1 MDPSTIREARRILHD
16 LVFKDQA
23 FLSSGKHLQPQDDQL
38 VSLVE
43 KIAGRKLEEPEA
55 PKTVDDF
62 TPQGTYHEKPKDP
75 SLTRPNPD
83 IAA

>member
-16 LVFKDQA
+16 LIFKGQA

-43 KIAGRKLEEPEA
+43 KIAGRKLEEPEV

-62 TPQGTYHEKPKDP
+62 TPAGTYHMKEKGGE
-75 SLTRPNPD
+75 THG
-83 IAA
+83 